1 MKAEKETVIKA
12 SKGDKDAF
20 ARLYYCFYKDFYN
33 FALYSL
39 GNPEDAADVVADA
52 FVEIWRN
59 IGKLR
64 NPEAF
69 STWAFRILEICCKKE
84 ISNMIDRRRIYNI
97 DDLIE
102 TPSMSSE
109 NFEEDI
115 AENVVLAAAL
125 GELDPEERTIV
136 VLSVIY
142 GYTRREISGIIGKP
156 QGTVGSKLFR
166 AYAKLRKRM
175 EQKELR

>member
-1 MKAEKETVIKA
+1 MKSEKETVIKA

-20 ARLYYCFYKDFYN
+20 AKLYYCFFKDFYN

-69 STWAFRILEICCKKE
+69 STWAFRILEICCKCE
-84 ISNMIDRRRIYNI
+84 MHLIDWYC
-97 DDLIE
+97 
-102 TPSMSSE
+102 
-109 NFEEDI
+109 
-115 AENVVLAAAL
+115 
-125 GELDPEERTIV
+125 GESATL
-136 VLSVIY
+136 
-142 GYTRREISGIIGKP
+142 
-156 QGTVGSKLFR
+156 
-166 AYAKLRKRM
+166 
-175 EQKELR
+175 